1 MEKNFIL
8 NRRTVLGGAAA
19 LGTVGVLAACGS
31 SKDSKATTQGA
42 TVGTD
47 AKELYDLG
55 EAAVSELKDGG
66 TLRLA
71 IPGIGPDFNL
81 FSADGNSL
89 YTQTAMSPVAYAG
102 LWQGDPMGK
111 RTLAP
116 DFAKSFDVSEE
127 NGLPVVSI
135 ELNPQAKFNDGT
147 PIDYK
152 ALQATWNILKSTDGD
167 YKIETSG
174 IYSSVGSV
182 ERDGD
187 DFKVKVTFA
196 KPYYPV
202 NILFGEILHPALLDK
217 NVFNEGF
224 VDNPHPEYA
233 AGPFTIAE
241 GGWNSSEKTLT
252 LTRND
257 KWWGEKPILERIVF
271 RQMDSAAERAAF
283 KNDEIDAAP
292 ATAAASYKELKEVA
306 NTEMRRGV
314 RLFSGGMIM
323 NPARMQDVALRRA
336 VMAGLK
342 REAISKVRFKGL
354 DCEEKQPGSMIHMP
368 FSEYYQDVYPT
379 PNNDAAAASKILE
392 EAGYTKNGEFYE
404 KDGKQAAFK
413 YSVFGDD
420 PTSKAVG
427 QTIVQQLKDA
437 GINVELDARA
447 ASEFGKA
454 MQSKDYD
461 ATASGYALSD
471 PDATQATQ
479 QFYLREKPEDA
490 GTDEINELIE
500 KMKLISDDKARN
512 QACDDIEKKHMAE
525 VAVMVP
531 LFNGPEYKFVK
542 KGLRNYGVSLFQGTG
557 IHWEK
562 VGWAK

>member
-1 MEKNFIL
+1 MYY
-8 NRRTVLGGAAA
+8 
-19 LGTVGVLAACGS
+19 S
-31 SKDSKATTQGA
+31 
-42 TVGTD
+42 
-47 AKELYDLG
+47 
-55 EAAVSELKDGG
+55 
-66 TLRLA
+66 
-71 IPGIGPDFNL
+71 
-81 FSADGNSL
+81 
-89 YTQTAMSPVAYAG
+89 G
-102 LWQGDPMGK
+102 LWQANPMGK
-111 RTLAP
+111 RTLST
-116 DFAKSFDVSEE
+116 DFAKRFEIAVE

-135 ELNPQAKFNDGT
+135 ELNPKAAFNDGT

-152 ALQATWNILKSTDGD
+152 ALQATWNILKSVDGD

-196 KPYYPV
+196 KPYYPL

-217 NVFNEGF
+217 NLFNEGF

-233 AGPFTIAE
+233 TGPFTVAE

-257 KWWGEKPILERIVF
+257 KWWGEKPVLERIVF

-292 ATAAASYKELKEVA
+292 ATAAASYKELKEIA

-314 RLFSGGMIM
+314 RLFSGGMVM

-336 VMAGLK
+336 VVAGMN
-342 REAISKVRFKGL
+342 REAIAKVRFQGL
-354 DCEEKQPGSMIHMP
+354 DYEEKQPGSMIHMP

-413 YSVFGDD
+413 YSVFGED
-420 PTSKAVG
+420 PTSKAVA
-427 QTIVQQLKDA
+427 QTVVQQLKA
-437 GINVELDARA
+437 VGINVELESRA

-454 MQSKDYD
+454 MQAKDYD

-490 GTDEINELIE
+490 GTDEINEMIE
-500 KMKLISDDKARN
+500 KMKLIADDKERN
-512 QACDDIEKKHMAE
+512 LACNEIEKKHLSE
-525 VAVMVP
+525 IAVLVP

-542 KGLRNYGVSLFQGTG
+542 KGLRNYGVSLYQGNG

>member
-8 NRRTVLGGAAA
+8 NRRTVLGGAVA
-19 LGTVGVLAACGS
+19 LSAVGVLAACGS

-42 TVGTD
+42 TAGTD
-47 AKELYDLG
+47 SKELYDIA
-55 EAAVSELKDGG
+55 ETAVSELKDGG
-66 TLRLA
+66 TLRLSVTSL
-71 IPGIGPDFNL
+71 GPDFNL
-81 FSADGNSL
+81 LGTGVTA
-89 YTQTAMSPVAYAG
+89 YTQAALSPVYYNG
-102 LWQGDPMGK
+102 IWQADPMGK
-111 RTLAP
+111 RTLSP
-116 DFAKSFDVSEE
+116 EFAKSFDVSEE
-127 NGLPVVSI
+127 NGVPVVSI
-135 ELNPQAKFNDGT
+135 ELNPVAKFNDGP

-252 LTRND
+252 LTRNE

-342 REAISKVRFKGL
+342 REAISKVRFQGL
-354 DCEEKQPGSMIHMP
+354 DYEEKQPGSMIHMP
-368 FSEYYQDVYPT
+368 FSEYYRDVYPT

-392 EAGYTKNGEFYE
+392 EAGYTKNGDYYE
-404 KDGKQAAFK
+404 KGGKQATFK

-420 PTSKAVG
+420 PTSKAVA

-454 MQSKDYD
+454 MQAKDYD
-461 ATASGYALSD
+461 ATASGYGLTD

-479 QFYLREKPEDA
+479 QFYLREKPEEA
-490 GTDEINELIE
+490 GTDEINKLIE
-500 KMKLISDDKARN
+500 KMKLIADDKERN
-512 QACDDIEKKHMAE
+512 LACDEIEKKHMAE

-542 KGLRNYGVSLFQGTG
+542 KGLRNYGVSLYQGNG

>member
-31 SKDSKATTQGA
+31 SKNSNATTQGA

-66 TLRLA
+66 TLRLSVTSL
-71 IPGIGPDFNL
+71 GPDFNL
-81 FSADGNSL
+81 LGTNVTA
-89 YTQTAMSPVAYAG
+89 YTQAALSPMYYNG
-102 LWQGDPMGK
+102 IWQSDPMGK
-111 RTLAP
+111 RTLSP
-116 DFAKSFDVSEE
+116 EFAKSFDVSEE
-127 NGLPVVSI
+127 NGVPVVSI
-135 ELNPQAKFNDGT
+135 ELNPEAKFNDGT

-174 IYSSVGSV
+174 IYGSVGSV

-196 KPYYPV
+196 TPYFPV
-202 NILFGEILHPALLDK
+202 NVLFGEILHPALLDK
-217 NVFNEGF
+217 ELFNNGF

-241 GGWNSSEKTLT
+241 GGWNSAEKTLT
-252 LTRND
+252 LTRNE
-257 KWWGEKPILERIVF
+257 KWWGDKPVLERIIF

-342 REAISKVRFKGL
+342 RDAISKVRFQGL
-354 DCEEKQPGSMIHMP
+354 DYEEKVPGSMIHMP
-368 FSEYYQDVYPT
+368 FSEYYQDNYPT
-379 PNNDAAAASKILE
+379 PNNDASVASKILE
-392 EAGYTKNGEFYE
+392 EAGYTKNGDYYE

-420 PTSKAVG
+420 PTSKAVA
-427 QTIVQQLKDA
+427 QTVVQQLKDA

-461 ATASGYALSD
+461 ATASGYGLTN

-490 GTDEINELIE
+490 GTDEINEMIE
-500 KMKLISDDKARN
+500 KMKLIADDKERN
-512 QACDDIEKKHMAE
+512 QACNEIEKKHMAE

-531 LFNGPEYKFVK
+531 LFNGPEYRFVK
-542 KGLRNYGVSLFQGTG
+542 KGLHNYGVSLFQGNG

>member
-19 LGTVGVLAACGS
+19 LSAVGVLAACGS

-42 TVGTD
+42 TAGTD
-47 AKELYDLG
+47 SKELYDLA
-55 EAAVSELKDGG
+55 ETAVSELKDGG
-66 TLRLA
+66 TLRLSVTSL
-71 IPGIGPDFNL
+71 GPDFNL
-81 FSADGNSL
+81 LGTGVTA
-89 YTQTAMSPVAYAG
+89 YTQAALSPVYYNG
-102 LWQGDPMGK
+102 IWQADPMGK
-111 RTLAP
+111 RTLSP
-116 DFAKSFDVSEE
+116 EFAKSFDVSEE
-127 NGLPVVSI
+127 NGVPVVSI
-135 ELNPQAKFNDGT
+135 ELNPVAKFNDGT

-252 LTRND
+252 LTRNE

-342 REAISKVRFKGL
+342 REAISKVRFQGL
-354 DCEEKQPGSMIHMP
+354 DYEEKQPGSMIHMP
-368 FSEYYQDVYPT
+368 FSEYYRDVYPT

-392 EAGYTKNGEFYE
+392 EAGYTKNGDYYE
-404 KDGKQAAFK
+404 KGGKQATFK

-420 PTSKAVG
+420 PTSKAVA

-461 ATASGYALSD
+461 ATASGYGLTD

-500 KMKLISDDKARN
+500 KMKLISDDKERN
-512 QACDDIEKKHMAE
+512 LACDEIEKKHMAE

-542 KGLRNYGVSLFQGTG
+542 KGLRNYGVSLYQGNG

>member
-8 NRRTVLGGAAA
+8 NRRTVLGGAVA
-19 LGTVGVLAACGS
+19 LSAVGVLAACGS

-241 GGWNSSEKTLT
+241 GGWNSTEKTLT
-252 LTRND
+252 LTRNE
-257 KWWGEKPILERIVF
+257 KWWGEKPVLERIVF

-283 KNDEIDAAP
+283 KNDELDAIG
-292 ATAAASYKELKEVA
+292 ATTVSAYNELKEVA
-306 NTEMRRGV
+306 NTEIRRGA
-314 RLFSGGMIM
+314 RLFSGGVTM

-354 DCEEKQPGSMIHMP
+354 DYEEKQPGSMIHMP

-413 YSVFGDD
+413 FSIFGDD

-461 ATASGYALSD
+461 ATSSGFAPSS
-471 PDATQATQ
+471 PDATEATE
-479 QFYLREKPEDA
+479 QFYMRRKPEEA
-490 GTDEINELIE
+490 GSDEINEMIA
-500 KMKLISDDKARN
+500 KMKLIADNKERN
-512 QACDDIEKKHMAE
+512 LACNEIEKKHMAE

-542 KGLRNYGVSLFQGTG
+542 KGLHNYGVSLFQGTG

>member
-19 LGTVGVLAACGS
+19 LSAVGVLAACGS

-42 TVGTD
+42 TAGTE
-47 AKELYDLG
+47 AKELYDIA
-55 EAAVSELKDGG
+55 ETAVSELKDGG
-66 TLRLA
+66 TLRLSVTSL
-71 IPGIGPDFNL
+71 GPDFNL
-81 FSADGNSL
+81 LGTNVTA
-89 YTQTAMSPVAYAG
+89 YTQAALSPMYYNG
-102 LWQGDPMGK
+102 IWQADPMGK
-111 RTLAP
+111 RTLSP
-116 DFAKSFDVSEE
+116 EFAKSFDVSEE
-127 NGLPVVSI
+127 NGVPVVSI

-174 IYSSVGSV
+174 IYGSVGSV

-217 NVFNEGF
+217 NVFNNGF

-292 ATAAASYKELKEVA
+292 ATAAASYKELKDVA
-306 NTEMRRGV
+306 NTETRRGV

-342 REAISKVRFKGL
+342 REAISKVRFQGL
-354 DCEEKQPGSMIHMP
+354 DYEEKQPGSMIHMP

-392 EAGYTKNGEFYE
+392 EAGHTKNGEFYE
-404 KDGKQAAFK
+404 KDGKQATFK
-413 YSVFGDD
+413 YSVFGED
-420 PTSKAVG
+420 PTSKAVA

-437 GINVELDARA
+437 GINVEIDARA

-461 ATASGYALSD
+461 ATASGYGLTD

-500 KMKLISDDKARN
+500 KMKLIADDKARN
-512 QACDDIEKKHMAE
+512 QACNDIEKKHMAE

-542 KGLRNYGVSLFQGTG
+542 KGLRNYGVSLYQGNG

>member
-19 LGTVGVLAACGS
+19 LSAVGVLAACGS

-42 TVGTD
+42 TAGTD
-47 AKELYDLG
+47 SKELYDLA
-55 EAAVSELKDGG
+55 ETAVSELKDGG
-66 TLRLA
+66 TLRLSVTSL
-71 IPGIGPDFNL
+71 GPDFNL
-81 FSADGNSL
+81 LGTGVTA
-89 YTQTAMSPVAYAG
+89 YTQAALSPVYYNG
-102 LWQGDPMGK
+102 IWQADPMGK
-111 RTLAP
+111 RTLSP
-116 DFAKSFDVSEE
+116 EFAKSFDVSEE
-127 NGLPVVSI
+127 NGVPVVSI
-135 ELNPQAKFNDGT
+135 ELNPVAKFNDGT

-252 LTRND
+252 LTRNE

-342 REAISKVRFKGL
+342 REAISKVRFQGL
-354 DCEEKQPGSMIHMP
+354 DYEEKQPGSMIHMP
-368 FSEYYQDVYPT
+368 FSEYYRDVYPT

-392 EAGYTKNGEFYE
+392 EAGYTKNGDYYE
-404 KDGKQAAFK
+404 KGGKQATFK

-420 PTSKAVG
+420 PTSKAVA

-454 MQSKDYD
+454 MQAKDYD
-461 ATASGYALSD
+461 ATASGYGLTD

-479 QFYLREKPEDA
+479 QFYLREKPEEA
-490 GTDEINELIE
+490 GTDEINKLIE
-500 KMKLISDDKARN
+500 KMKLIADDKERN
-512 QACDDIEKKHMAE
+512 LACDDIEKKHMAE

-542 KGLRNYGVSLFQGTG
+542 KGLRNYGVSLYQGNG

>member
-8 NRRTVLGGAAA
+8 NRRTVLGGAVA
-19 LGTVGVLAACGS
+19 LSAVGVLAACGS

-42 TVGTD
+42 TAGTD
-47 AKELYDLG
+47 SKELYDIA
-55 EAAVSELKDGG
+55 ETAVSELKDGG
-66 TLRLA
+66 TLRLSVTSL
-71 IPGIGPDFNL
+71 GPDFNL
-81 FSADGNSL
+81 LGTGVTA
-89 YTQTAMSPVAYAG
+89 YTQAALSPVYYNG
-102 LWQGDPMGK
+102 IWQADPMGK
-111 RTLAP
+111 RTLSP
-116 DFAKSFDVSEE
+116 EFAKSFDVSEE
-127 NGLPVVSI
+127 NGVPVVSI
-135 ELNPQAKFNDGT
+135 ELNPVAKFNDGT

-354 DCEEKQPGSMIHMP
+354 DYEEKQPGSMIHMP

-404 KDGKQAAFK
+404 KDGKQATFK
-413 YSVFGDD
+413 YSVFGED

-454 MQSKDYD
+454 MQAKDYD
-461 ATASGYALSD
+461 ATASGYGLTD

-512 QACDDIEKKHMAE
+512 QACNDIEKKHMAE
-525 VAVMVP
+525 FAFLGTITNGPDFVMV
-531 LFNGPEYKFVK
+531 K
-542 KGLRNYGVSLFQGTG
+542 KTLANYGPSLYKTTD
-557 IHWEK
+557 WTA
-562 VGWAK
+562 VGWMNS

>member
-19 LGTVGVLAACGS
+19 LSAVGVLAACGS

-42 TVGTD
+42 TAGTD
-47 AKELYDLG
+47 SKELYDLA
-55 EAAVSELKDGG
+55 ETAVSELKDGG
-66 TLRLA
+66 TLRLSVTSL
-71 IPGIGPDFNL
+71 GPDFNL
-81 FSADGNSL
+81 LGTGVTA
-89 YTQTAMSPVAYAG
+89 YTQAALSPVYYNG
-102 LWQGDPMGK
+102 IWQADPMGK
-111 RTLAP
+111 RTLSP
-116 DFAKSFDVSEE
+116 EFAKSFDVSEE
-127 NGLPVVSI
+127 NGVPVVSI
-135 ELNPQAKFNDGT
+135 ELNPVAKFNDGT

-252 LTRND
+252 LTRNE

-342 REAISKVRFKGL
+342 REAISKVRFQGL
-354 DCEEKQPGSMIHMP
+354 DYEEKQPGSMIHMP

-392 EAGYTKNGEFYE
+392 EAGYTKNGDYYE
-404 KDGKQAAFK
+404 KGGKQATFK

-420 PTSKAVG
+420 PTSKAVA

-454 MQSKDYD
+454 MQAKDYD
-461 ATASGYALSD
+461 ATASGYGLTD

-479 QFYLREKPEDA
+479 QFYLREKPEEA
-490 GTDEINELIE
+490 GTDEINKLIE
-500 KMKLISDDKARN
+500 KMKLIADDKERN
-512 QACDDIEKKHMAE
+512 LACDEIEKKHMAE

-542 KGLRNYGVSLFQGTG
+542 KGLRNYGVSLYQGNG

>member
-19 LGTVGVLAACGS
+19 LSAVGVLAACGS

-42 TVGTD
+42 TAGTD
-47 AKELYDLG
+47 SKELYDLA
-55 EAAVSELKDGG
+55 ETAVSELKDGG
-66 TLRLA
+66 TLRLSVTSL
-71 IPGIGPDFNL
+71 GPDFNL
-81 FSADGNSL
+81 LGTGVTA
-89 YTQTAMSPVAYAG
+89 YTQAALSPVYYNG
-102 LWQGDPMGK
+102 IWQADPMGK
-111 RTLAP
+111 RTLSP
-116 DFAKSFDVSEE
+116 EFAKSFDVSEE
-127 NGLPVVSI
+127 NGVPVVSI
-135 ELNPQAKFNDGT
+135 ELNPVAMFNDGT

-252 LTRND
+252 LTRNE

-342 REAISKVRFKGL
+342 REAISKVRFQGL
-354 DCEEKQPGSMIHMP
+354 DYEEKQPGSMIHMP
-368 FSEYYQDVYPT
+368 FSEYYRDVYPT

-392 EAGYTKNGEFYE
+392 EAGYTKNGDYYE
-404 KDGKQAAFK
+404 KGGKQATFK

-420 PTSKAVG
+420 PTSKAVA

-454 MQSKDYD
+454 MQAKDYD
-461 ATASGYALSD
+461 ATASGYGLTD

-479 QFYLREKPEDA
+479 QFYLREKPEEA
-490 GTDEINELIE
+490 GTDEINKLIE
-500 KMKLISDDKARN
+500 KMKLIADDKERN
-512 QACDDIEKKHMAE
+512 LACDEIEKKHMAE

-542 KGLRNYGVSLFQGTG
+542 KGLRNYGVSLYQGNG

>member
-19 LGTVGVLAACGS
+19 LSAVGVLAACGS

-47 AKELYDLG
+47 SKELYDIA
-55 EAAVSELKDGG
+55 ETAVSELKDGG
-66 TLRLA
+66 TLRLSVTSL
-71 IPGIGPDFNL
+71 GPDFNL
-81 FSADGNSL
+81 LGTNVTA
-89 YTQTAMSPVAYAG
+89 YTQAALSPVYYNG
-102 LWQGDPMGK
+102 IWQADPMGK
-111 RTLAP
+111 RTLSHE
-116 DFAKSFDVSEE
+116 FAKSFDVSEE
-127 NGLPVVSI
+127 NGVPVVSI

-174 IYSSVGSV
+174 IYGSVGSV

-217 NVFNEGF
+217 NVFNNGF

-292 ATAAASYKELKEVA
+292 ATAAASYKELKDVA
-306 NTEMRRGV
+306 NTETRRGV

-342 REAISKVRFKGL
+342 REAISKVRFQGL
-354 DCEEKQPGSMIHMP
+354 DYEEKQPGSMIHMP

-404 KDGKQAAFK
+404 KDGKQATFK
-413 YSVFGDD
+413 YSVFGED
-420 PTSKAVG
+420 PTSKAVA

-454 MQSKDYD
+454 MQAKDYD
-461 ATASGYALSD
+461 ATASGYGLTD

-500 KMKLISDDKARN
+500 KMKLISDDKERN
-512 QACDDIEKKHMAE
+512 QACNDIEKKHMAE

-542 KGLRNYGVSLFQGTG
+542 KGLRNYGVSLFQGNG

>member
-19 LGTVGVLAACGS
+19 LSAVGVLAACGS

-42 TVGTD
+42 TAGTD
-47 AKELYDLG
+47 SKELYDLA
-55 EAAVSELKDGG
+55 ETAVSELKDGG
-66 TLRLA
+66 TLRLSVTSL
-71 IPGIGPDFNL
+71 GPDFNL
-81 FSADGNSL
+81 LGTGVTA
-89 YTQTAMSPVAYAG
+89 YTQAALSPVYYNG
-102 LWQGDPMGK
+102 IWQADPMGK
-111 RTLAP
+111 RTLSP
-116 DFAKSFDVSEE
+116 EFAKSFDVSEA
-127 NGLPVVSI
+127 NGVPVVSI
-135 ELNPQAKFNDGT
+135 ELNPVAKFNDGT

-252 LTRND
+252 LTRNE

-342 REAISKVRFKGL
+342 REAISKVRFQGL
-354 DCEEKQPGSMIHMP
+354 DYEEKQPGSMIHMP
-368 FSEYYQDVYPT
+368 FSEYYRDVYPT

-392 EAGYTKNGEFYE
+392 EAGYTKNGDYYE
-404 KDGKQAAFK
+404 KGGKQATFK

-420 PTSKAVG
+420 PTSKAVA

-454 MQSKDYD
+454 MQAKDYD
-461 ATASGYALSD
+461 ATASGYGLTD

-479 QFYLREKPEDA
+479 QFYLREKPEEA
-490 GTDEINELIE
+490 GTDEINKLIE
-500 KMKLISDDKARN
+500 KMKLIADDKERN
-512 QACDDIEKKHMAE
+512 LACDEIEKKHMAE

-542 KGLRNYGVSLFQGTG
+542 KGLRNYGVSLYQGNG

>member
-19 LGTVGVLAACGS
+19 LGAVGVLAACGS

-47 AKELYDLG
+47 SKELYDLG

-66 TLRLA
+66 TLRLSVTSL
-71 IPGIGPDFNL
+71 GPDFNL
-81 FSADGNSL
+81 LGTNVTA
-89 YTQTAMSPVAYAG
+89 YTQAALSPMYYNG
-102 LWQGDPMGK
+102 IWQSDPMGK
-111 RTLAP
+111 RTLSP
-116 DFAKSFDVSEE
+116 EFAKSFDVSEE
-127 NGLPVVSI
+127 NGVPVVSI
-135 ELNPQAKFNDGT
+135 ELNPEAKFNDGT

-174 IYSSVGSV
+174 IYGSVGSV

-196 KPYYPV
+196 TPYFPV
-202 NILFGEILHPALLDK
+202 NVLFGEILHPALLDK
-217 NVFNEGF
+217 ELFNNGF

-241 GGWNSSEKTLT
+241 GGWNSAEKTLT
-252 LTRND
+252 LTRNE
-257 KWWGEKPILERIVF
+257 KWWGEKPVLERIIF

-342 REAISKVRFKGL
+342 REAISKVRFQGL
-354 DCEEKQPGSMIHMP
+354 DYEEKVPGSMIHMP
-368 FSEYYQDVYPT
+368 FSEYYQDNYPT
-379 PNNDAAAASKILE
+379 PNNDASAASKILE
-392 EAGYTKNGEFYE
+392 EAGYTKNGDYYE

-420 PTSKAVG
+420 PTSKAVA
-427 QTIVQQLKDA
+427 QTVVQQLKDA

-461 ATASGYALSD
+461 ATASGYGLTD

-490 GTDEINELIE
+490 GTDEINEMIE
-500 KMKLISDDKARN
+500 KMKLIADDKERN
-512 QACDDIEKKHMAE
+512 QACNEIEKKHMAE
-525 VAVMVP
+525 VAVLVP

-542 KGLRNYGVSLFQGTG
+542 KGLHNYGVSLFQGNG

>member
-19 LGTVGVLAACGS
+19 LSAVGVLAACGS

-47 AKELYDLG
+47 SKELYDLG

-66 TLRLA
+66 TLRLSVTSL
-71 IPGIGPDFNL
+71 GPDFNL
-81 FSADGNSL
+81 LGTNVTA
-89 YTQTAMSPVAYAG
+89 YTQAALSPMYYNG
-102 LWQGDPMGK
+102 IWQSDPMGK
-111 RTLAP
+111 RTLSP
-116 DFAKSFDVSEE
+116 EFAKSFDVSEE
-127 NGLPVVSI
+127 NGVPVVSI
-135 ELNPQAKFNDGT
+135 ELNPKAKFNDGT

-174 IYSSVGSV
+174 IYGSVGSV

-196 KPYYPV
+196 TPYFPV
-202 NILFGEILHPALLDK
+202 NVLFGEILHPALLDK
-217 NVFNEGF
+217 NVFNNGF

-241 GGWNSSEKTLT
+241 GGWNSAEKTLT
-252 LTRND
+252 LTRNE
-257 KWWGEKPILERIVF
+257 KWWGEKPVLERIIF

-342 REAISKVRFKGL
+342 REAISKVRFQGL
-354 DCEEKQPGSMIHMP
+354 DYEEKVPGSMIHMP
-368 FSEYYQDVYPT
+368 FSEYYQDNYPT
-379 PNNDAAAASKILE
+379 PNNDASAASKILE
-392 EAGYTKNGEFYE
+392 EAGYTKNGDYYE

-413 YSVFGDD
+413 YSVFGED
-420 PTSKAVG
+420 PTSKAVA
-427 QTIVQQLKDA
+427 QTVVQQLKDA

-461 ATASGYALSD
+461 ATASGYGLTD

-490 GTDEINELIE
+490 GTDEINEMIE
-500 KMKLISDDKARN
+500 KMKLIADDKERN
-512 QACDDIEKKHMAE
+512 QACNEIEKKHMAE
-525 VAVMVP
+525 VAVLVP

-542 KGLRNYGVSLFQGTG
+542 KGLHNYGVSLFQGNG

>member
-19 LGTVGVLAACGS
+19 LSAVGVLAACGS

-42 TVGTD
+42 TAGTD
-47 AKELYDLG
+47 SKELYDLA
-55 EAAVSELKDGG
+55 ETAVSELKDGG
-66 TLRLA
+66 TLRLSVTSL
-71 IPGIGPDFNL
+71 GPDFNL
-81 FSADGNSL
+81 LGTGVTA
-89 YTQTAMSPVAYAG
+89 YTQAALSPVYYNG
-102 LWQGDPMGK
+102 IWQADPMGK
-111 RTLAP
+111 RTLSP
-116 DFAKSFDVSEE
+116 EFAKSFDVSEE
-127 NGLPVVSI
+127 NGVPVVSI
-135 ELNPQAKFNDGT
+135 ELNPVAKFNDGT

-252 LTRND
+252 LTRNE

-342 REAISKVRFKGL
+342 REAISKVRFQGL
-354 DCEEKQPGSMIHMP
+354 DYEEKQPGSMIHMP
-368 FSEYYQDVYPT
+368 FSEYYRDVYPT

-392 EAGYTKNGEFYE
+392 EAGYTKNGDYYE
-404 KDGKQAAFK
+404 KGGKQATFK

-420 PTSKAVG
+420 PTSKAVA

-454 MQSKDYD
+454 MQAKDYD
-461 ATASGYALSD
+461 ATASGYGLTD

-479 QFYLREKPEDA
+479 QFYLREKPEEA
-490 GTDEINELIE
+490 GTDEINKLIE
-500 KMKLISDDKARN
+500 KMKLIADDKERN
-512 QACDDIEKKHMAE
+512 LACDEIEKKHMAE

>member
-19 LGTVGVLAACGS
+19 LSAVGVLAACGS

-47 AKELYDLG
+47 SKELYDLG

-66 TLRLA
+66 TLRLSVTSL
-71 IPGIGPDFNL
+71 GPDFNL
-81 FSADGNSL
+81 LGTNVTA
-89 YTQTAMSPVAYAG
+89 YTQAALSPMYYNG
-102 LWQGDPMGK
+102 IWQSDPMGK
-111 RTLAP
+111 RTLSP
-116 DFAKSFDVSEE
+116 EFAKSFDVSEE
-127 NGLPVVSI
+127 NGVPVVSI
-135 ELNPQAKFNDGT
+135 ELNPEAKFNDGT

-174 IYSSVGSV
+174 IYGSVGSV

-196 KPYYPV
+196 TPYFPV
-202 NILFGEILHPALLDK
+202 NVLFGEILHPALLDK
-217 NVFNEGF
+217 ELFNNGF

-241 GGWNSSEKTLT
+241 GGWNSAEKTLT
-252 LTRND
+252 LTRNE
-257 KWWGEKPILERIVF
+257 KWWGEKPVLERIIF

-342 REAISKVRFKGL
+342 REAISKVRFQGL
-354 DCEEKQPGSMIHMP
+354 DYEEKVPGSMIHMP
-368 FSEYYQDVYPT
+368 FSEYYQDNYPT

-392 EAGYTKNGEFYE
+392 EAGYTKNGDYYE

-420 PTSKAVG
+420 PTSKAVA
-427 QTIVQQLKDA
+427 QTVVQQLKDA

-461 ATASGYALSD
+461 ATASGYGLTD

-490 GTDEINELIE
+490 GTDEINEMIE
-500 KMKLISDDKARN
+500 KMKLIADDKERN
-512 QACDDIEKKHMAE
+512 QACNEIEKKHMAE
-525 VAVMVP
+525 VAVLVP

-542 KGLRNYGVSLFQGTG
+542 KGLHNYGVSLFQGNG

>member
-19 LGTVGVLAACGS
+19 LSAVGVLAACGS

-42 TVGTD
+42 TAGTD
-47 AKELYDLG
+47 SKELYDLA
-55 EAAVSELKDGG
+55 ETAVSELKDGG
-66 TLRLA
+66 TLRLSVTSL
-71 IPGIGPDFNL
+71 GPDFNL
-81 FSADGNSL
+81 LGTGVTA
-89 YTQTAMSPVAYAG
+89 YTQAALSPVYYNG
-102 LWQGDPMGK
+102 IWQADPMGK
-111 RTLAP
+111 RTLSP
-116 DFAKSFDVSEE
+116 EFAKSFDVSEE
-127 NGLPVVSI
+127 NGVPVVSI
-135 ELNPQAKFNDGT
+135 ELNPVAKFNDGT

-217 NVFNEGF
+217 NVFNEGV

-252 LTRND
+252 LTRNE

-342 REAISKVRFKGL
+342 REAISKVRFQGL
-354 DCEEKQPGSMIHMP
+354 DYEEKQPGSMIHMP
-368 FSEYYQDVYPT
+368 FSEYYRDVYPT

-392 EAGYTKNGEFYE
+392 EAGYTKNGDYYE
-404 KDGKQAAFK
+404 KGGKQATFK

-420 PTSKAVG
+420 PTSKAVA

-454 MQSKDYD
+454 MQAKDYD
-461 ATASGYALSD
+461 ATASGYGLTD

-479 QFYLREKPEDA
+479 QFYLREKPEEA
-490 GTDEINELIE
+490 GTDEINKLIE
-500 KMKLISDDKARN
+500 KMKLIADDKERN
-512 QACDDIEKKHMAE
+512 LACDEIEKKHMAE

-542 KGLRNYGVSLFQGTG
+542 KGLRNYGVSLYQGNG

>member
-19 LGTVGVLAACGS
+19 LSAVGVLAACGS

-47 AKELYDLG
+47 SKELYDLG

-66 TLRLA
+66 TLRLSVTSL
-71 IPGIGPDFNL
+71 GPDFNL
-81 FSADGNSL
+81 LGTNVTA
-89 YTQTAMSPVAYAG
+89 YTQAALSPMYYNG
-102 LWQGDPMGK
+102 IWQSDPMGK
-111 RTLAP
+111 RTLSP
-116 DFAKSFDVSEE
+116 EFAKSFDVSEE
-127 NGLPVVSI
+127 NGVPVVSI
-135 ELNPQAKFNDGT
+135 ELNPEAKFNDGT

-174 IYSSVGSV
+174 IYGSVGSV

-196 KPYYPV
+196 TPYFPV
-202 NILFGEILHPALLDK
+202 NVLFGEILHPALLDK
-217 NVFNEGF
+217 ELFNNGF

-241 GGWNSSEKTLT
+241 GGWNSAEKTLT
-252 LTRND
+252 LTRNE
-257 KWWGEKPILERIVF
+257 KWWGEKPVLERIIF

-342 REAISKVRFKGL
+342 REAISKVRFQGL
-354 DCEEKQPGSMIHMP
+354 DYEEKVPGSMIHMP
-368 FSEYYQDVYPT
+368 FSEYYQDNYPT
-379 PNNDAAAASKILE
+379 PNNDASAASKILE
-392 EAGYTKNGEFYE
+392 EAGYTKNGDYYE

-413 YSVFGDD
+413 YSVFGED
-420 PTSKAVG
+420 PTSKAVA
-427 QTIVQQLKDA
+427 QTVVQQLKDA

-454 MQSKDYD
+454 MQAKDYD
-461 ATASGYALSD
+461 ATASGYGLTD

-500 KMKLISDDKARN
+500 KMKLIADDKARN
-512 QACDDIEKKHMAE
+512 QACNDIEKKHMAE

-542 KGLRNYGVSLFQGTG
+542 KGLRNYGVSLFQGNG

>member
-19 LGTVGVLAACGS
+19 LSAVGVLAACGS

-42 TVGTD
+42 TAGTD
-47 AKELYDLG
+47 SKELYDLA
-55 EAAVSELKDGG
+55 ETAVSELKDGG
-66 TLRLA
+66 TLRLSVTSL
-71 IPGIGPDFNL
+71 GPDFNL
-81 FSADGNSL
+81 LGTGVTA
-89 YTQTAMSPVAYAG
+89 YTQAALSPVYYNG
-102 LWQGDPMGK
+102 IWQADPMGK
-111 RTLAP
+111 RTLSP
-116 DFAKSFDVSEE
+116 EFAKSFDVSEE
-127 NGLPVVSI
+127 NGVPVVSI
-135 ELNPQAKFNDGT
+135 ELNPVAKFNDGT

-152 ALQATWNILKSTDGD
+152 ALQATWNILRSTDGD

-252 LTRND
+252 LTRNE

-342 REAISKVRFKGL
+342 REAISKVRFQGL
-354 DCEEKQPGSMIHMP
+354 DYEEKQPGSMIHMP
-368 FSEYYQDVYPT
+368 FSEYYRDVYPT

-392 EAGYTKNGEFYE
+392 EAGYTKNGDYYE
-404 KDGKQAAFK
+404 KGGKQATFK

-420 PTSKAVG
+420 PTSKAVA

-454 MQSKDYD
+454 MQAKDYD
-461 ATASGYALSD
+461 ATASGYGLTD

-479 QFYLREKPEDA
+479 QFYLREKPEEA
-490 GTDEINELIE
+490 GTDEINKLIE
-500 KMKLISDDKARN
+500 KMKLIADDKERN
-512 QACDDIEKKHMAE
+512 LACDEIEKKHMAE

-542 KGLRNYGVSLFQGTG
+542 KGLRNYGVSLYQGNG

>member
-19 LGTVGVLAACGS
+19 LSAVGVLAACGS

-47 AKELYDLG
+47 SKELYDLG

-66 TLRLA
+66 TLRLSVTSL
-71 IPGIGPDFNL
+71 GPDFNL
-81 FSADGNSL
+81 LGTNVTA
-89 YTQTAMSPVAYAG
+89 YTQAALSPMYYNG
-102 LWQGDPMGK
+102 IWQSDPMGK
-111 RTLAP
+111 RTLSP
-116 DFAKSFDVSEE
+116 EFAKSFDVSEE
-127 NGLPVVSI
+127 NGVPVVSI
-135 ELNPQAKFNDGT
+135 ELNPEAKFNDGT

-174 IYSSVGSV
+174 IYGSVGSV

-196 KPYYPV
+196 TPYFPV
-202 NILFGEILHPALLDK
+202 NVLFGEILHPALLDK
-217 NVFNEGF
+217 ELFNNGF

-241 GGWNSSEKTLT
+241 GGWNSAEKTLT
-252 LTRND
+252 LTRNE
-257 KWWGEKPILERIVF
+257 KWWGEKPVLERIIF

-342 REAISKVRFKGL
+342 REAISKVRFQGL
-354 DCEEKQPGSMIHMP
+354 DYEEKVPGSMIHMP
-368 FSEYYQDVYPT
+368 FSEYYQDNYPT
-379 PNNDAAAASKILE
+379 PNNDASAASKILE
-392 EAGYTKNGEFYE
+392 EAGYTKNGDYYE

-420 PTSKAVG
+420 PTSKAVA
-427 QTIVQQLKDA
+427 QTVVQQLKDA

-461 ATASGYALSD
+461 ATASGYGLTD

-490 GTDEINELIE
+490 GTDEINEMIE
-500 KMKLISDDKARN
+500 KMKLIADDKERN
-512 QACDDIEKKHMAE
+512 QACNEIEKKHMAE
-525 VAVMVP
+525 VAVLVP

-542 KGLRNYGVSLFQGTG
+542 KGLHNYGVSLFQGNG

>member
-47 AKELYDLG
+47 AKELYDLA

-196 KPYYPV
+196 KPYYRV

-354 DCEEKQPGSMIHMP
+354 DYEEKQPGSMIHMP

-404 KDGKQAAFK
+404 KNGKQATFK

-542 KGLRNYGVSLFQGTG
+542 KGLRNYGVSLYQGNG